1 MKKNNIF
8 SFRTKQVKIS
18 FLKIPETKLLEK
30 CSEVAMTF
38 TQSNDETISQAVK
51 AMQSLDVDDQLALF
65 YFIYKEMGSSVTPA
79 APGASTVGTDIAEGL
94 FNQVKD
100 MPHEQQ
106 LQFQRDLINKG
117 DTEYTRMYGSMSDTT
132 KLLVWYR
139 LSQGMDNGTII
150 PMPSDYQLSS
160 QSQELLN
167 QVKGLGF
174 EQQITL
180 FRDYVGPMG
189 AEPKQG
195 AEI

>member
-1 MKKNNIF
+1 
-8 SFRTKQVKIS
+8 
-18 FLKIPETKLLEK
+18 
-30 CSEVAMTF
+30 MTF
-38 TQSNDETISQAVK
+38 TQSNDESITQAVK

-65 YFIYKEMGSSVTPA
+65 YFIYKEMGGSVTPA
-79 APGASTVGTDIAEGL
+79 APGASTVGTDVAEGL
-94 FNQVKD
+94 FNQVKE
-100 MPHEQQ
+100 MSHEQQ
-106 LQFQRDLINKG
+106 LQLQRDLINKA
-117 DTEYTRMYGSMSDTT
+117 DNEYTRMYGSMSDTT
-132 KLLVWYR
+132 KLLFWYR
-139 LSQGMDNGTII
+139 LSQGMDNGTIT

-167 QVKGLGF
+167 QVKGLGY